1 MYESKHPTRSVGA
14 LLLHPSL
21 LQEAHHQ
28 LVVGAAHKLG
38 VPESD
43 QHIAHETYFSVFKW
57 KLSRDCVNI
66 TCARDHRHEGEVDT
80 KGPWDPPEMEV
91 TEIIYRKSIEFCSCI
106 WCDPLQKGGF

>member
-1 MYESKHPTRSVGA
+1 MQESRHPTGGVGA

-43 QHIAHETYFSVFKW
+43 QHIAHKTYFSVFKW
-57 KLSRDCVNI
+57 KLMRDYVYI
-66 TCARDHRHEGEVDT
+66 TCGVRDHWIEGKLILQDHGIYQRKEGGV
-80 KGPWDPPEMEV
+80 GPV
-91 TEIIYRKSIEFCSCI
+91 NY
-106 WCDPLQKGGF
+106 L